1 MCRRGYLG
9 TALTAFRSSTSQDS
23 TSFLKPGNLCIDF
36 LYYMIKI
43 HNSSNILSRAFDLY
57 TSTIQLG
64 TGCINIFLKGHDFGH
79 VVKAPEG
86 KSSTSKLH
94 LCNQL
99 SYIAKIYL
107 LYNNTETMECSAN
120 YSCIGLLGS

>member
-57 TSTIQLG
+57 TSTIQL
-64 TGCINIFLKGHDFGH
+64 
-79 VVKAPEG
+79 
-86 KSSTSKLH
+86 
-94 LCNQL
+94 